1 MRLEFGVLV
10 DNMAEI
16 IATFD
21 MFGTHLF
28 YYDDTNKTYVEKPNS
43 LVWNVPLS
51 ECRQVRHL
59 DIAPAGNLQ
68 IKDYLTHGLNSL
80 GFVSAVWNCPKLA
93 EFADNPGLF
102 VLIMENMSEIAS
114 LLKQNPK
121 RACLLS
127 HITGC
132 SYVSKQHVAWL
143 KKLKP
148 DSRSPGLQASRIV
161 DLFRRM
167 QTLNSNYLLT
177 SRSRELEKLFS
188 HQRHWTTRGLELA
201 SLMITDHS
209 FCPVE
214 SSWLLR
220 TYNDNEDP
228 EITRARKL
236 LRELKDIDTFPG
248 IVRARVEAYLT
259 NIDALHPKLARKILN
274 TTTRALSENN
284 LFDIAL
290 LFIENDD
297 IPPPILT
304 GNEHIT
310 CLDSLESICEH
321 AKRAQNCLWTM
332 NVVFAVILRRIDL
345 YTVKGSN
352 TYTMSIDRMSLEI
365 RMIEPVKPSHIK
377 TDDLATI
384 IDWHQNATNT
394 SGTSRVQTEM
404 SSLSRLADQ

>member
-1 MRLEFGVLV
+1 M
-10 DNMAEI
+10 
-16 IATFD
+16 
-21 MFGTHLF
+21 
-28 YYDDTNKTYVEKPNS
+28 
-43 LVWNVPLS
+43 
-51 ECRQVRHL
+51 
-59 DIAPAGNLQ
+59 
-68 IKDYLTHGLNSL
+68 
-80 GFVSAVWNCPKLA
+80 
-93 EFADNPGLF
+93 
-102 VLIMENMSEIAS
+102 
-114 LLKQNPK
+114 
-121 RACLLS
+121 
-127 HITGC
+127 
-132 SYVSKQHVAWL
+132 
-143 KKLKP
+143 
-148 DSRSPGLQASRIV
+148 
-161 DLFRRM
+161 
-167 QTLNSNYLLT
+167 
-177 SRSRELEKLFS
+177 
-188 HQRHWTTRGLELA
+188 
-201 SLMITDHS
+201 
-209 FCPVE
+209 
-214 SSWLLR
+214 
-220 TYNDNEDP
+220 
-228 EITRARKL
+228 
-236 LRELKDIDTFPG
+236 
-248 IVRARVEAYLT
+248 RARVEAYLT

-377 TDDLATI
+377 TNDLATI